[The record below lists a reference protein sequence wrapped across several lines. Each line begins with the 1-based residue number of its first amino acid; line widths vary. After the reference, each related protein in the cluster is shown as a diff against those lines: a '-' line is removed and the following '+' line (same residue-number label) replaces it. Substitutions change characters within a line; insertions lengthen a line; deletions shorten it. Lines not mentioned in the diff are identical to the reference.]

1 MNRILGLKIDVDT
14 YQGMRRGV
22 PRLLSLLRQEGLR
35 ATFFLSIGPDASGR
49 AMLQILKNPSFLKKM
64 VRTRAASLYGF
75 RTALYGTL
83 LPSPLIAL
91 SFPDL
96 VCQIMAEGHEVQFHA
111 WDHRRWQDELAVR
124 PEAWIRDWF
133 RQGIEGFESLTG
145 KRPASFGAPA
155 WLIDDRVLSLVRD
168 LHLDY
173 LSCTR
178 AKEPFIHEGT
188 DLVELPSDLPCFEE
202 TGLKEGERKILA
214 GLAEGR
220 NPRSPRPCGSRR
232 RTDERKLRPSHSRR
246 EKAGLSSPA
255 PVRYLSYSGSEKPD
269 HQTLPPA
276 TPLGSIRSVC
286 RLTRTILLMPVRNR
300 AKKMV
305 DRKVFS

>member
-1 MNRILGLKIDVDT
+1 VDRILGLKIDVDT

-22 PRLLSLLRQEGLR
+22 PRLLSLLMQEGLR

-49 AMLQILKNPSFLKKM
+49 AVLQILKNPRFLKKM

-83 LPSPLIAL
+83 LPSPKIAL

-96 VCQIMAEGHEVQFHA
+96 VRQIMAEGHEVQFHA

-133 RQGIEGFESLTG
+133 RRGLEGFESLTG
-145 KRPASFGAPA
+145 RRPASFGAPA

-188 DLVELPSDLPCFEE
+188 DLVEIPSDLPCFEE
-202 TGLKEGERKILA
+202 TGIEEGERKILA
-214 GLAEGR
+214 GLAEGGIHVLPVHAEVEGGR
-220 NPRSPRPCGSRR
+220 MSENFVRLIHAAKKLDYRLLPLCDIHPLLDRENLITRR
-232 RTDERKLRPSHSRR
+232 FRLQL
-246 EKAGLSSPA
+246 LS
-255 PVRYLSYSGSEKPD
+255 G
-269 HQTLPPA
+269 
-276 TPLGSIRSVC
+276 RSVPC
-286 RLTRTILLMPVRNR
+286 AV
-300 AKKMV
+300 
-305 DRKVFS
+305 

>member
-14 YQGMRRGV
+14 YQGMRQGV

-49 AMLQILKNPSFLKKM
+49 AVLQILKNPRFLKKM

-83 LPSPLIAL
+83 LPSPKIAL

-96 VCQIMAEGHEVQFHA
+96 VRQIMAEGHEVQFHA

-133 RQGIEGFESLTG
+133 RRGIEGFESLTG
-145 KRPASFGAPA
+145 RRPSAFGAPA
-155 WLIDDRVLSLVRD
+155 WLIDDRVLFLVRD
-168 LHLDY
+168 LHFDY

-188 DLVELPSDLPCFEE
+188 DLIEIPSNLPCFEE
-202 TGLKEGERKILA
+202 TGIVEGERKILA
-214 GLAEGR
+214 VLAEGGIHVLPVHAEVEGGR
-220 NPRSPRPCGSRR
+220 MSENFVRLIDAAKKLDYCLLPLCDIHPLLDRKNLITRR
-232 RTDERKLRPSHSRR
+232 FCLQL
-246 EKAGLSSPA
+246 LS
-255 PVRYLSYSGSEKPD
+255 G
-269 HQTLPPA
+269 
-276 TPLGSIRSVC
+276 RSVPC
-286 RLTRTILLMPVRNR
+286 
-300 AKKMV
+300 AA
-305 DRKVFS
+305 